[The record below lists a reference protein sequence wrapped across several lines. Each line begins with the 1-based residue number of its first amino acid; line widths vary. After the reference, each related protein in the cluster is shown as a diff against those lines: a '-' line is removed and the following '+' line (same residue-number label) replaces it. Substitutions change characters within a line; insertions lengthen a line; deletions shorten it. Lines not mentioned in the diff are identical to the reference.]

1 MEVCEMQNA
10 KIVLEALRKLGENK
24 KPLERV
30 YRQLFNESLY
40 LASYAKLYRNDGAT
54 TKGTQDETIDGMNL
68 NRIRAIVNDIRS
80 ERFKFSPA
88 RRVWVNK
95 KNGKMRPLGIPNF
108 RDKLVQEVIRGLLD
122 AYYEPQ
128 FSDNSHGFR
137 PNRGCHTALAQI
149 RQQFKGIAWYIEGDI
164 RGCFDNI
171 DHAVLMDILSRN
183 IHDNRLLNLINQGLK
198 AGIME
203 GWQYHQTYS
212 GTPQGAILS
221 PLLANIFLNELDQFV
236 ETELLPKWNR
246 GEKRKR
252 NPLIRNYEYRIRKA
266 RERHDFAEV
275 QRLVKE
281 RRQYPYMDV
290 QDPEYRRLKYVRYA
304 DDFILGF
311 AGARAEAL
319 EIKNAIS
326 QFLKHHLN
334 LTLSEEKTLITQAR
348 KEKALFLG
356 YQLSTHQENT
366 KLYNDAPSDKIRYKR
381 RSINGSAR
389 LGVPFGLVSEKAKRF
404 MAKGKPIHRVE
415 LLNRSVAEIITQYQ
429 TEFRGIAEYY
439 KYAEDVHVLGSLK
452 YVMEQSLMK
461 TLAHKLKTTV
471 SAVYRKHRT
480 TIMIEGQSYMVIRET
495 IETEKGTRVFTWGGI
510 PLKRHRGEITQP
522 IDDQIHTFKWSDRSD
537 LVTRLQ
543 KGRCEL
549 CDSDDNIEVHH
560 IRKLKDLKIRWK
572 GRKEKPEWVERMI
585 ALQRKTLV
593 VCEECHQKIHRRLGR
608 TTTPNAAK

>member
-1 MEVCEMQNA
+1 MQNA

-311 AGARAEAL
+311 AGAQAEAL

-585 ALQRKTLV
+585 ALQRETLV

>member
-40 LASYAKLYRNDGAT
+40 LASYAKLYKNDGAT

-311 AGARAEAL
+311 AGAQAEAL

-585 ALQRKTLV
+585 ALQRETLV

>member
-40 LASYAKLYRNDGAT
+40 LASYAKLYKNDGAT

-149 RQQFKGIAWYIEGDI
+149 RQKFKGIAWYIEGDI

-311 AGARAEAL
+311 AGAQAEAL

-585 ALQRKTLV
+585 ALQRETLV

>member
-149 RQQFKGIAWYIEGDI
+149 RQKFKGIAWYIEGDI

-311 AGARAEAL
+311 AGAQAEAL

-585 ALQRKTLV
+585 ALQRETLV